1 MKRFAL
7 IGGGG
12 FSKEVAE
19 IIALNGN
26 SVAGYFAT
34 QEGILKQ
41 PYWGPME
48 NIEEFRDLFDCV
60 AIAFGSVDRKSI
72 INRRRV
78 IDWVQQQ
85 GFLCPPLISPY
96 ATRSAGV
103 QIADGALVAHGVVI
117 SVDASIGSFT
127 ILNTGAIIGHDAVI
141 GSNVTIAPG
150 AFVGGKV
157 QIGACSLLGPGT
169 MTLEGRKVGR
179 SVVVGVGATVV
190 RNVPDGATV
199 MPTRSRVLTIS
210 ADQTAA

>member
-34 QEGILKQ
+34 EEGILKQ

-48 NIEEFRDLFDCV
+48 NINECRGRFDCV
-60 AIAFGSVDRKSI
+60 AIGFGSVDRKSGV
-72 INRRRV
+72 NRYQV
-78 IDWVQQQ
+78 IEWVRAQHVS
-85 GFLCPPLISPY
+85 CPAVISPY
-96 ATRSAGV
+96 ATCSAGV
-103 QIADGALVAHGVVI
+103 VVADGVFVAHGVVI
-117 SVDASIGSFT
+117 SVDAQIGSFT
-127 ILNTGAIIGHDAVI
+127 ILNSGAIIGHDALI
-141 GSNVTIAPG
+141 GNNVVLAPG
-150 AFVGGKV
+150 AFVGGNT
-157 QIGACSLLGPGT
+157 QIGDNSLLGPGT
-169 MTLEGRKVGR
+169 MTLEGRKIGR

-199 MPTRSRVLTIS
+199 MPIRSKVLSTS
-210 ADQTAA
+210 VSLLA